1 MKKKIITLFCTIVM
15 MCACLCGTAFAE
27 NKPDVELMYFTT
39 TSDTSN
45 PYYRYAPVLYYRNNT
60 EKTIKY
66 LDWYV
71 TAYNR
76 VGDPTPDLTTGLTTR
91 KLTVVGP
98 IQPFQFVRESNAG
111 VNTNWLTAVD
121 SPFRCYKETAYFVS
135 IGNSMHPV
143 YQDIYNNF

>member
-91 KLTVVGP
+91 NLDAIRKQP
-98 IQPFQFVRESNAG
+98 ILYPSEIVCIRYIKIFIITF
-111 VNTNWLTAVD
+111 L
-121 SPFRCYKETAYFVS
+121 
-135 IGNSMHPV
+135 
-143 YQDIYNNF
+143 